1 MSRSAD
7 DTPLGRYLRTL
18 EAVVAARG
26 GIGLTDLA
34 RRLDLSPSTAH
45 RLAAALVDHG
55 LLQRTEDTRLYQAGR
70 RLGALLHASMTAE
83 DCERAAAPAL
93 SGLVAEFGETAHL
106 ARLAGDHAESVLMR
120 RPQDSERAFVQPGRR
135 LPLHAAASGKAIL
148 AYQDK
153 AFIDRW
159 MALPRERYTAD
170 TRVGARDIRRD
181 LARVRRRGIAVC
193 SNELDVGVLSYGHP
207 VRAGT
212 GPVLYSIGITG
223 LARSLDRVPPERVR
237 ASLAQAASELAG
249 RLGSMG

>member
-1 MSRSAD
+1 MNRSAD
-7 DTPLGRYLRTL
+7 DTPLGRYLRAI

-26 GIGLTDLA
+26 GISLTDLA
-34 RRLDLSPSTAH
+34 CQLDLSPSTAH
-45 RLAAALVDHG
+45 RLAAALVNLG
-55 LLQRTEDTRLYQAGR
+55 LLQRTEDTRLYQTGR
-70 RLGALLHASMTAE
+70 RLSALLHASLTIE
-83 DCERAAAPAL
+83 DCERAAAPTL
-93 SGLVAEFGETAHL
+93 SGLAAEFGETAHL
-106 ARLAGDHAESVLMR
+106 AQLIGDHAESVLMH

-181 LARVRRRGIAVC
+181 LARVRRRGIAIC

-212 GPVLYSIGITG
+212 GPVLYSVGITG
-223 LARSLDRVPPERVR
+223 LAQSLDKVPSERVR
-237 ASLAQAASELAG
+237 ASLAEAANELAR
-249 RLGSMG
+249 RLGHMG